1 MKKVSYV
8 CDEGEIM
15 IIILRF
21 ATNVRYHSFDH
32 VCVIDFNFVVELVFR
47 LVYIKTGEKGNDD
60 KPQLSSVE
68 MNA

>member
-1 MKKVSYV
+1 
-8 CDEGEIM
+8 
-15 IIILRF
+15 
-21 ATNVRYHSFDH
+21 
-32 VCVIDFNFVVELVFR
+32 VIDFNFVVELVFR